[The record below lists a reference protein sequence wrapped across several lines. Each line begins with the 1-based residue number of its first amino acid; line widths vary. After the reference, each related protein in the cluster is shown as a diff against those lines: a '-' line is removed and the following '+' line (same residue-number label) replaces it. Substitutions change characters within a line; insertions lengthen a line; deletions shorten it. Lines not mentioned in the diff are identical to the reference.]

1 MLLGFLV
8 GRGSTFPPTQWESP
22 AVLPVGASGSKARED
37 GKEVGA
43 SRELSPDRKLQTL
56 LPLLGEFIPLSWRLQ
71 LPPDPS
77 VSQELGT
84 RAEGLGTAAR
94 ARFVPDLP
102 QKFAVL

>member
-1 MLLGFLV
+1 MLLCFLV
-8 GRGSTFPPTQWESP
+8 GRASAFPPTQRESP
-22 AVLPVGASGSKARED
+22 AVLPVGASGPKARGD

-43 SRELSPDRKLQTL
+43 SRELSPDRKPQAL

-77 VSQELGT
+77 ISQELGT

-94 ARFVPDLP
+94 ARFVPDRR
-102 QKFAVL
+102 QKFTVP